1 MRTPY
6 IPKRSRVPK
15 GEKPVEAVVEDDG
28 YVMPDTMPEGATPD
42 PWASIDESVFE
53 VPDMDH
59 PEHRPGNSVNKHEFV
74 LGDPIG
80 ALEV

>member
-1 MRTPY
+1 M
-6 IPKRSRVPK
+6 
-15 GEKPVEAVVEDDG
+15 
-28 YVMPDTMPEGATPD
+28 MPDTMPEGATPD

-53 VPDMDH
+53 VPDMEH

-74 LGDPIG
+74 LGDPIS